1 MKQLLTVM
9 LMAVLLTGV
18 LGVAAQGDNPTIISF
33 TTDLSAPLTLEQVE
47 AGQTPMTLAWQT
59 SGVSSP
65 NKVNLE
71 AYQNRMWVTLQ
82 SDLPATG
89 NYPLLVQHPQSFGV
103 PTYRLVVVDEQGTLL
118 DQAYVTLAY
127 APTTEATQIETFTA
141 IANGA
146 AALQVTWSVENRPV
160 TAQVRLVAVDG
171 QGTLTPLALS
181 TSQWVPSWGT
191 VALTPPTTT
200 EASLQLRLAVVDA
213 VSGAVITERNLTAS
227 MSGDNLPVI
236 EAFSVEPSEIERGGT
251 VTVTWAV
258 TGASEVV
265 VGPIDPDG
273 FYVRPDT
280 PMAATGSLTYTAF
293 ELDYYSADYFIVA
306 VNEAGGTVTATA
318 SATVGCP
325 YSYAVSDPTAQ
336 DGTCPLAAAVE
347 IPAAHQR
354 YERGEMIWRSDRTE
368 IVALYGNSTYE
379 RFPDSFVEGET
390 YEYPSEPPEGYVAPI
405 RGFGKVW
412 VGSQN
417 AQANLGWALEAE
429 IGYSPM
435 VQSIAYGQVGLATSV
450 DYLTLPDGEWVGL
463 YPDGTWRVIE

>member
-1 MKQLLTVM
+1 MKQLLIVM
-9 LMAVLLTGV
+9 LVAVLLTGA
-18 LGVAAQGDNPTIISF
+18 LGVAAQGEPPTIISF

-65 NKVNLE
+65 NTINLE

-82 SDLPATG
+82 RDLPATG
-89 NYPLLVQHPQSFGV
+89 SYPLLVQHPQGFGV

-118 DQAYVTLAY
+118 DSAYVTLAY
-127 APTTEATQIETFTA
+127 APTTEAPQIETFTA
-141 IANGA
+141 TPNQNQ
-146 AALQVTWSVENRPV
+146 LQVTWSVVNRP
-160 TAQVRLVAVDG
+160 TTSNLRLVAVNE
-171 QGTLTPLALS
+171 QGGLTPLALS

-191 VALTPPTTT
+191 ADVTPPVT
-200 EASLQLRLAVVDA
+200 AGAVQLRLMVVDA

-227 MSGDNLPVI
+227 MSGANLPVI

-273 FYVRPDT
+273 FYVRPDA
-280 PMAATGSLTYTAF
+280 PMPATGSLTYTAF
-293 ELDYYSADYFIVA
+293 ALDYTSADYFIVA

-318 SATVGCP
+318 SATVRCP
-325 YSYAVSDPTAQ
+325 YTYAVSDPTAQ

-368 IVALYGNSTYE
+368 IVALYGNGTYE
-379 RFPDSFVEGET
+379 RFPDNYVEGET
-390 YEYPSEPPEGYVAPI
+390 YAYPSEAPEGYVAPI

-412 VGSQN
+412 VNSQN

-435 VQSIAYGQVGLATSV
+435 VQSIAYGQVGLASSV
-450 DYLTLPDGEWVGL
+450 DYLTLPDGAWVGL